1 MFEPPI
7 HHHDQALEILRCLA
21 HAALQHWRLEPR
33 ELSLIKFRENAVF
46 KVVAQGG
53 ERFALRIHRGGYHCD
68 RELDSELQWMAA
80 LRQAGFDV
88 PTIVPTA
95 DGRLFANGWVE
106 GLAAPLQVDVFEW
119 IDGHQLGTSE
129 NGLGDDLENIEATY
143 RTVGNLAGRLHNQ
156 AVSWTLPEGFR
167 RHAWDLEG
175 LVGEQ
180 PLWGRFW
187 ELEALSA
194 HQRSLLLAARDV
206 VRQDMLSLAK
216 TADMTQCYG
225 LIHADFVPENLFV
238 SGGQVR
244 LLDFDDAGFGWH
256 LFELATALYFIQ
268 NDPNYPTARAA
279 LIAGYREYRDLP
291 DVLLAKLPVFMMARG
306 FTYLGWVHT
315 RPGSEEG
322 KALAPYLIE
331 LACKF
336 AERFVAHR
344 HEMATPVEVS
354 ARD

>member
-1 MFEPPI
+1 MFEPPVQ
-7 HHHDQALEILRCLA
+7 HEQALEILRRLA
-21 HAALQHWRLEPR
+21 HSALWHWRLEPA

-46 KVVAQGG
+46 KVVTPRG

-68 RELDSELQWMAA
+68 RALDSELQWMAA
-80 LRQAGFDV
+80 LQRAGFDV
-88 PTIVPTA
+88 PTIVPTV
-95 DGRLFANGWVE
+95 DGRLFATDRVD

-119 IDGHQLGTSE
+119 IEGHQLGTSE
-129 NGLGDDLENIEATY
+129 NGLGDDLQNIEATY
-143 RTVGNLAGRLHNQ
+143 RTVGNLAARLHNQ
-156 AVSWTLPEGFR
+156 AASWTLPEGFQ
-167 RHAWDLEG
+167 RHAWDRDG

-180 PLWGRFW
+180 PFWGRFW

-194 HQRSLLLAARDV
+194 QQRSLLIEARDL
-206 VRQDMLSLAK
+206 VRQEMLSLAS
-216 TADMTQCYG
+216 TADMAQCYG

-279 LIAGYREYRDLP
+279 LIAGYREHRDLP
-291 DVLLAKLPVFMMARG
+291 DALLAKLPVFMMARG

-322 KALAPYLIE
+322 KALAPYLID
-331 LACKF
+331 LACRF
-336 AERFVAHR
+336 AERFVERR
-344 HEMATPVEVS
+344 HEMAAPVEVS
-354 ARD
+354 TG